1 MDEVEVLRANE
12 SPEGDSSEGTTI
24 KKRIAVIEGA
34 LGLIGILGI
43 VAYVY
48 MKPSTGRIV
57 GGVMRIP
64 HPHGRVRHG
73 PGRMQGMGSVDA
85 SRRRPSLKE
94 RRCRRSFPD
103 AINGRGA
110 SGTGALALVVVI
122 PFGDG
127 IVSVGHYVIVPSD
140 GSEGV
145 HPPVFA
151 VDDLLG
157 WLVHVEDLQDR
168 VLEVILDVSGAELS
182 ELFVPSGVVSG
193 RVFLPTRQQA
203 VRGSFP

>member
-110 SGTGALALVVVI
+110 SGTGVTRIGRRYPVRRRNCIRGALRHR
-122 PFGDG
+122 P
-127 IVSVGHYVIVPSD
+127 VGRIRGCPST
-140 GSEGV
+140 S
-145 HPPVFA
+145 
-151 VDDLLG
+151 
-157 WLVHVEDLQDR
+157 
-168 VLEVILDVSGAELS
+168 
-182 ELFVPSGVVSG
+182 
-193 RVFLPTRQQA
+193 
-203 VRGSFP
+203 VRGR